1 MTMFAAVSS
10 KVDFP
15 ALEREVLQWWE
26 ERGILRQYLRRNEDA
41 PRRWSFLDGPITANN
56 PMGVH
61 HAWGRTYKDLFQR
74 YKTMRGYRQR
84 YQNGFDCQGLWVE
97 VEVEKDLGFASKR
110 DIESFGI
117 EPFVNLCKH
126 RVLTFAAVQ
135 TEAPGALF
143 RAAAR
148 AGARQLVQ
156 ISALGAD
163 AGVRTPFLL
172 TKRAADE
179 LALGLGVPA
188 VVLRPSVVYGP
199 GDHSMAFFR
208 RLAALPVTPVPGDGR
223 YRLQPVHV
231 DDLVRAVVLACAR
244 PGRHGAFDLGGGTVL
259 TFNALLHALARH
271 RGRRRARL
279 LHVPWPLMRL
289 VARLTDLAGRG
300 PITTD
305 ELTMLRRGSVADN
318 GPFVATFGFAPRPFR
333 PG

>member
-1 MTMFAAVSS
+1 MTESMDRDPPRIFLAGATGFIGGHILRGLLRAGHAVTCLIWPGQALTPTLTQRERRALPLPLGEGLRMIEGQWTRPAEWVEAVAGHAAV
-10 KVDFP
+10 VN
-15 ALEREVLQWWE
+15 AVGVIRE
-26 ERGILRQYLRRNEDA
+26 
-41 PRRWSFLDGPITANN
+41 GP
-56 PMGVH
+56 G
-61 HAWGRTYKDLFQR
+61 
-74 YKTMRGYRQR
+74 
-84 YQNGFDCQGLWVE
+84 
-97 VEVEKDLGFASKR
+97 S
-110 DIESFGI
+110 
-117 EPFVNLCKH
+117 
-126 RVLTFAAVQ
+126 TFAAVQ